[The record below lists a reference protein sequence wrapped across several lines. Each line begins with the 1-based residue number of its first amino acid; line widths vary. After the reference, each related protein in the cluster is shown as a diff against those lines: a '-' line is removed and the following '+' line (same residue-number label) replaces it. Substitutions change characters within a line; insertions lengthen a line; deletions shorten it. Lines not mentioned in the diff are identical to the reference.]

1 MMTEDTT
8 MEELPILSR
17 SLDMIQELN
26 RLKNLMLAQT
36 LHDNISLQESRLNSR
51 KRALQLLE
59 NEFSI
64 GAEELEKG
72 NQDDISERLNHI
84 LHVKNKFLTQ
94 LMRENTRMQPQ
105 IMQAAL
111 SLLRTRLCLKW
122 VKRVCELVDRV
133 IIMSCSCE
141 RCTDKRQLFCDG
153 LKTLSGG
160 LGVSQKTIR
169 KNIENIPEVFI
180 SDLRKL
186 LYRLRS
192 SPGVKLTPRQQNLLQ
207 THQRNLRKFTTTDP
221 RLLLAKKRKAKYSRE
236 RPITLAQAIGEIFND
251 NPTFVNHYLSDISD
265 H

>member
-1 MMTEDTT
+1 M
-8 MEELPILSR
+8 
-17 SLDMIQELN
+17 
-26 RLKNLMLAQT
+26 
-36 LHDNISLQESRLNSR
+36 
-51 KRALQLLE
+51 
-59 NEFSI
+59 
-64 GAEELEKG
+64 
-72 NQDDISERLNHI
+72 
-84 LHVKNKFLTQ
+84 
-94 LMRENTRMQPQ
+94 
-105 IMQAAL
+105 
-111 SLLRTRLCLKW
+111 
-122 VKRVCELVDRV
+122 
-133 IIMSCSCE
+133 
-141 RCTDKRQLFCDG
+141 DKRHLFCDG